1 MKKEVTQ
8 WVGNSLHRN
17 EILSCEEVE
26 LRRSSIGEG
35 IALDAKIKLNNRLSG
50 VANDCLHDFNKRF
63 GRFLKPLH
71 FTGFKFDSTEYTSNG
86 STTSDCRR

>member
-1 MKKEVTQ
+1 MLMDKLFEHLDKEVTQ

-35 IALDAKIKLNNRLSG
+35 IALMPR
-50 VANDCLHDFNKRF
+50 
-63 GRFLKPLH
+63 
-71 FTGFKFDSTEYTSNG
+71 
-86 STTSDCRR
+86 